1 MDVPRERQTLRRV
14 ASFVAFLGLTLG
26 VLAVGGWLTSA
37 GRGDGWY
44 ESLRKPPFQPPDWAF
59 GPAWTTLM
67 TLTAVA
73 TWRVYERRDRGEGR
87 WRLALS
93 LYAMQLVMNVAW
105 SYLFF
110 FAHRPKAALFELIV
124 FDLVIAAMVAAYARI
139 DRLAAAL
146 LLPYLGWV
154 LFATAL
160 NGWIVAN
167 N

>member
-1 MDVPRERQTLRRV
+1 MVTTPRSNTPRRV
-14 ASFVAFLGLTLG
+14 ASFAVFLALSLG
-26 VLAVGGWLTSA
+26 VLGLGGWLTSA

-44 ESLRKPPFQPPDWAF
+44 ESLRKPPFQLPDRAF

-73 TWRVYERRDRGEGR
+73 TWLVYESKDRGTGR
-87 WRLALS
+87 RRLALT
-93 LYAMQLVMNVAW
+93 LYVVQLAMNLAW

-110 FAHRPKAALFELIV
+110 FAHRPKAALVELIA
-124 FDLVIAAMVAAYARI
+124 FDLVIAATVAAYSRV

-154 LFATAL
+154 IFATTL